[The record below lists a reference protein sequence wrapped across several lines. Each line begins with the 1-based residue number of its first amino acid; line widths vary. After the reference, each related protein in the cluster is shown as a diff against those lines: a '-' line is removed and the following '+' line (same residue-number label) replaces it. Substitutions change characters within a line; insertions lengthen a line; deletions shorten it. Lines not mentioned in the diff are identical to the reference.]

1 MNANYGSFLIFQL
14 SDPVVYVASHMANV
28 HNTFIRTLNTIYLQ
42 APYITTPRLAA
53 DFFQYCRSLGSLLYL
68 HHSQEEAVLFPK
80 LEKLS
85 GQKGLMEVNVHQHDV
100 FQPKLAEFNT
110 YVETTKPGDY
120 SAEKMKEL
128 IDAFAPA
135 LMTHLSDE
143 IPTLMALRKYGKD
156 VQKAHDEFEAEVRRI
171 VDAVGYLSSFI
182 TPMPPIHLGP
192 DTKPLPVVAWLVV
205 YVPPKL
211 S

>member
-1 MNANYGSFLIFQL
+1 
-14 SDPVVYVASHMANV
+14 MANV

-42 APYITTPRLAA
+42 APYITTPGLAA

-80 LEKLS
+80 WEKLS
-85 GQKGLMEVNVHQHDV
+85 GQKGIMEVNVHQHEK

-120 SAEKMKEL
+120 NAEKMKEL

-135 LMTHLSDE
+135 LMTHLADE
-143 IPTLMALRKYGKD
+143 IPTIMALRKYGND
-156 VQKAHDEFEAEVRRI
+156 VKKAHDEFEMEVRRI
-171 VDAVGYLSSFI
+171 VDAVCDSSTFSSHYI
-182 TPMPPIHLGP
+182 AYPSNSH
-192 DTKPLPVVAWLVV
+192 TKRLPTTVIFLTGLAYQRLNV
-205 YVPPKL
+205 
-211 S
+211 

>member
-1 MNANYGSFLIFQL
+1 
-14 SDPVVYVASHMANV
+14 VVYVASHMANV

-42 APYITTPRLAA
+42 APYITTPELAA

-68 HHSQEEAVLFPK
+68 HHSLEEEVLFPK
-80 LEKLS
+80 WEKLS
-85 GQKGLMEVNVHQHDV
+85 GQKGLMEVNVHQHEE

-110 YVETTKPGDY
+110 YVETTKPRDY

-135 LMTHLSDE
+135 LMTHLVDE
-143 IPTLMALRKYGKD
+143 IPTIMALRKYGKD

-171 VDAVGYLSSFI
+171 VDAVGHLSSFI
-182 TPMPPIHLGP
+182 TTICSLHLGH
-192 DTKPLPVVAWLVV
+192 DTRPLLVV
-205 YVPPKL
+205 GWFVVCVPPEL

>member
-1 MNANYGSFLIFQL
+1 
-14 SDPVVYVASHMANV
+14 VVYVASHMANV

-42 APYITTPRLAA
+42 APYITTPELAA

-68 HHSQEEAVLFPK
+68 HHSQEEEVLFPK
-80 LEKLS
+80 WEKLS
-85 GQKGLMEVNVHQHDV
+85 GQKGLMEVNVHQHEE

-110 YVETTKPGDY
+110 YVETTKPRDY

-135 LMTHLSDE
+135 LMTHLADE
-143 IPTLMALRKYGKD
+143 IPTIMALRKYGKD

-171 VDAVGYLSSFI
+171 VDAVGHLSSFI
-182 TPMPPIHLGP
+182 TTICFIHLGH
-192 DTKPLPVVAWLVV
+192 DTRPLPVVG
-205 YVPPKL
+205 
-211 S
+211 

>member
-1 MNANYGSFLIFQL
+1 MSSMNANHGSFLVWQL

-42 APYITTPRLAA
+42 APYITTPSLAA

-68 HHSQEEAVLFPK
+68 HHTQEEAVLFPK
-80 LEKLS
+80 WEKLS
-85 GQKGLMEVNVHQHDV
+85 GQKGLMDVNVHQHEL

-110 YVETTKPGDY
+110 YVETTKPEDY

-135 LMTHLSDE
+135 LVTHLTDE
-143 IPTLMALRKYGKD
+143 IPTIMALRRYSKD
-156 VQKAHDEFEAEVRRI
+156 VKKAHDEFELEVRRI
-171 VDAVGYLSSFI
+171 VDAVGYFYLSSFAI
-182 TPMPPIHLGP
+182 TSFHLSL
-192 DTKPLPVVAWLVV
+192 DAKPWSIVALFVI
-205 YVPPKL
+205 
-211 S
+211 